1 MQHRVLLSVL
11 VVVLIVGVMGCCSLC
26 ERGEKGEK
34 KEAPAQQVSLSEVP
48 EPARAT
54 IEKVTAGGKIKSI
67 EKEEKDGKVSYDVQ
81 ATVGGRDVEYDIAAD
96 GAVLTNEQSV
106 PYPSL
111 PLAVRNAA
119 EKYFGSAAG
128 LKALVEVEEGKTFY
142 EVEGKKGKTPIT
154 LRITDT
160 GQIVE
165 EEKE

>member
-67 EKEEKDGKVSYDVQ
+67 E
-81 ATVGGRDVEYDIAAD
+81 
-96 GAVLTNEQSV
+96 N
-106 PYPSL
+106 
-111 PLAVRNAA
+111 
-119 EKYFGSAAG
+119 
-128 LKALVEVEEGKTFY
+128 
-142 EVEGKKGKTPIT
+142 
-154 LRITDT
+154 
-160 GQIVE
+160 